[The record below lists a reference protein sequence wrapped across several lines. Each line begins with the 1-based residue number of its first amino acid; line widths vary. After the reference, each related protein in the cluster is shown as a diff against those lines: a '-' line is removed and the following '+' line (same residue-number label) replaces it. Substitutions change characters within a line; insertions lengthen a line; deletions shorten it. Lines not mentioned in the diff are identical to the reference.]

1 MALSIKQKLL
11 LLSLVPVVVLGVV
24 LTAFTVFQVNQL
36 AENRLDSS
44 RTLLVD
50 DREHEAKSLV
60 EIAVSLVKP
69 IYENGGSRDEAV
81 ALLSRFS
88 YGESGY
94 FFGYDNN
101 GIRVFNGS
109 NPAGIGNSYW
119 DLKEQ

>member
-1 MALSIKQKLL
+1 MTLSIKQKLL

-81 ALLSRFS
+81 FPTVSPATFLVMTTTVYAYSTGAIRRVLATVI
-88 YGESGY
+88 
-94 FFGYDNN
+94 
-101 GIRVFNGS
+101 GI
-109 NPAGIGNSYW
+109 
-119 DLKEQ
+119 

>member
-50 DREHEAKSLV
+50 DRE
-60 EIAVSLVKP
+60 
-69 IYENGGSRDEAV
+69 Y
-81 ALLSRFS
+81 
-88 YGESGY
+88 
-94 FFGYDNN
+94 
-101 GIRVFNGS
+101 
-109 NPAGIGNSYW
+109 
-119 DLKEQ
+119 